1 MQPNDGLSGTVA
13 PDRCPDRWGPYRLTL
28 RHRPLHHQTMQEWLK
43 YRFALA
49 WTLPL
54 AVGLGAAVSPAMAW
68 AVLVLIQ
75 ATLALA
81 ERVPALRH

>member
-1 MQPNDGLSGTVA
+1 
-13 PDRCPDRWGPYRLTL
+13 
-28 RHRPLHHQTMQEWLK
+28 MQEWLK

-49 WTLPL
+49 WTMPL
-54 AVGLGAAVSPAMAW
+54 AVGLGAAVSPATAW